1 MERTQWIL
9 FFSIVGCALTAA
21 AIALLV
27 SLHKRHGHS
36 GNTPPG
42 DIGPIATSI
51 DQVTTAVRDSRV
63 ESAAAAQGIRQQ
75 MDVDH
80 VTIESEIKH
89 VRSTLNWVKAVLQ
102 RWFMKHPG
110 EPPSDENRS

>member
-1 MERTQWIL
+1 MMERTQWIL
-9 FFSIVGCALTAA
+9 FFLIVGCALTAA

-36 GNTPPG
+36 GNTPG

-51 DQVTTAVRDSRV
+51 DRVTTAVRDSRV